1 MQLHGSI
8 FLGPALSGRVHYL
21 TVPVKIQA
29 RRAAA
34 RAIVVGWCRHDGAM
48 ATIGAVFP
56 PSLPPER
63 LRTVARAAD
72 AAGLDELWLWEDCFR
87 EGGIA
92 TQAAALAW
100 TERVR
105 VGIGVLP
112 VPLRNAALTAMEVSS
127 LHRMFP
133 GRPILGIGHGVQ
145 DWMAQVGAKPASPMS
160 LFREYATAL
169 RALLAGE
176 RVTVDGRYVQLT
188 DVALDWPPPSDPPPS
203 SLPPAIHAAATGP
216 RSLRLAGEVAD
227 GTILTGGSTP
237 ADVRRAVELAA
248 EGRAAAGRTD
258 AHLVTVYLPAV
269 FGPHGAARL
278 RADADYY
285 GETDL
290 FGVAGDA
297 AAVAE
302 GVQELVDAGA
312 TSVVL
317 QPTRNEP
324 DVESFVEFA
333 AAEVRPL
340 VTASLGAGA

>member
-1 MQLHGSI
+1 
-8 FLGPALSGRVHYL
+8 
-21 TVPVKIQA
+21 
-29 RRAAA
+29 
-34 RAIVVGWCRHDGAM
+34 M

-63 LRTVARAAD
+63 LRSVARAAD

-92 TQAAALAW
+92 TLSAALAW

-112 VPLRNAALTAMEVSS
+112 VPLRNVALTAMEVSS

-133 GRPILGIGHGVQ
+133 GRPIVGIGHGVQ
-145 DWMAQVGAKPASPMS
+145 DWMAQVGAKPASPITF
-160 LFREYATAL
+160 LREYATTL
-169 RALLAGE
+169 RALLAGD
-176 RVTVDGRYVQLT
+176 RVTVDGRYVQLA
-188 DVALDWPPPSDPPPS
+188 DVALDWPPQADPLQAGPPQADPPQADPPQADAA
-203 SLPPAIHAAATGP
+203 PPAIHAAATGP

-237 ADVRRAVELAA
+237 ADVRRAADLAA
-248 EGRAAAGRTD
+248 EGRAAAGRSG
-258 AHLVTVYLPAV
+258 AHLITVYLPVAI
-269 FGPHGAARL
+269 GPDGAERL
-278 RADADYY
+278 RADAANY
-285 GETDL
+285 GECDL
-290 FGVAGDA
+290 FGVIGDA

-302 GVQELVDAGA
+302 GVGALIDAGA

-317 QPTRNEP
+317 QPTLDES

-340 VTASLGAGA
+340 VPTPRPAGAQ

>member
-1 MQLHGSI
+1 
-8 FLGPALSGRVHYL
+8 
-21 TVPVKIQA
+21 
-29 RRAAA
+29 
-34 RAIVVGWCRHDGAM
+34 M

-63 LRTVARAAD
+63 LRGVARAAD

-87 EGGIA
+87 EGGVA

-100 TERVR
+100 TEHVR

-133 GRPILGIGHGVQ
+133 GRPIVGIGHGVQ
-145 DWMAQVGAKPASPMS
+145 DWMAQVGAKPASPMA

-188 DVALDWPPPSDPPPS
+188 DVALDWPPPSD
-203 SLPPAIHAAATGP
+203 SLPLAIHAAATGP

-248 EGRAAAGRTD
+248 EGRAAAGRSD

-269 FGPHGAARL
+269 FGPHGAERL
-278 RADADYY
+278 RADAAYY
-285 GETDL
+285 GETDP
-290 FGVAGDA
+290 FGVTGDA
-297 AAVAE
+297 AAAAQ
-302 GVQELVDAGA
+302 GVQELIDAGA

-317 QPTRNEP
+317 QPTRDES
-324 DVESFVEFA
+324 DVESFVEFV

-340 VTASLGAGA
+340 VPALSTTGA

>member
-1 MQLHGSI
+1 
-8 FLGPALSGRVHYL
+8 
-21 TVPVKIQA
+21 
-29 RRAAA
+29 
-34 RAIVVGWCRHDGAM
+34 M

-63 LRTVARAAD
+63 LRSVARAAD

-92 TQAAALAW
+92 TLSAALAW

-112 VPLRNAALTAMEVSS
+112 VPLRSVALTAMEVSS

-133 GRPILGIGHGVQ
+133 GRPIVGIGHGVQ
-145 DWMAQVGAKPASPMS
+145 DWMAQVGAKPASPIT
-160 LFREYATAL
+160 LLREYAMTL
-169 RALLAGE
+169 RALLAGD
-176 RVTVDGRYVQLT
+176 RVTVDGRYVQLA
-188 DVALDWPPPSDPPPS
+188 DVALDWPPPADPA
-203 SLPPAIHAAATGP
+203 PPAIHASATGP

-237 ADVRRAVELAA
+237 ADVRRAVDLAA
-248 EGRAAAGRTD
+248 EGRAAAGRSG
-258 AHLVTVYLPAV
+258 AHLITVYLPVAI
-269 FGPHGAARL
+269 GPDGAERL
-278 RADADYY
+278 RVDAANY
-285 GETDL
+285 GESDL
-290 FGVAGDA
+290 FGVSGDA

-302 GVQELVDAGA
+302 GVGALIDAGA

-317 QPTRNEP
+317 QPTLDES

-340 VTASLGAGA
+340 IPTPRPAGAP

>member
-1 MQLHGSI
+1 
-8 FLGPALSGRVHYL
+8 
-21 TVPVKIQA
+21 
-29 RRAAA
+29 
-34 RAIVVGWCRHDGAM
+34 M

-63 LRTVARAAD
+63 LRSVARAAD

-92 TQAAALAW
+92 TMAAALAW
-100 TERVR
+100 TEHVR

-112 VPLRNAALTAMEVSS
+112 VPLRNVALAAMEVSS

-133 GRPILGIGHGVQ
+133 GRPIVGIGHGVQ
-145 DWMAQVGAKPASPMS
+145 DWMAQVGAKPASPIT
-160 LFREYATAL
+160 LFREYATTL
-169 RALLAGE
+169 RALLAGD
-176 RVTVDGRYVQLT
+176 RVTVDGRYVQLA
-188 DVALDWPPPSDPPPS
+188 DVALDWPPPAEPA
-203 SLPPAIHAAATGP
+203 PPAIHAAATGP

-237 ADVRRAVELAA
+237 ADVRRAFDLAA
-248 EGRAAAGRTD
+248 EGRAAAGRTG
-258 AHLVTVYLPAV
+258 AHLITVYLPV
-269 FGPHGAARL
+269 VIGANGAERL
-278 RADADYY
+278 RADAAHY
-285 GETDL
+285 GESDL
-290 FGVAGDA
+290 FGASGDA

-302 GVQELVDAGA
+302 GVAALIDAGA

-317 QPTRNEP
+317 QPTLDES

-340 VTASLGAGA
+340 VPASRVAGAP

>member
-1 MQLHGSI
+1 
-8 FLGPALSGRVHYL
+8 
-21 TVPVKIQA
+21 
-29 RRAAA
+29 
-34 RAIVVGWCRHDGAM
+34 M

-63 LRTVARAAD
+63 LRSVARAAD

-92 TQAAALAW
+92 TLAAALAW
-100 TERVR
+100 TERIR

-112 VPLRNAALTAMEVSS
+112 VPLRNVALAAMEISS

-133 GRPILGIGHGVQ
+133 GRPIVGIGHGVQ
-145 DWMAQVGAKPASPMS
+145 DWMAQVGAKPTSPIT
-160 LFREYATAL
+160 LFREYATTL

-176 RVTVDGRYVQLT
+176 RVAVDGRYVHLA
-188 DVALDWPPPSDPPPS
+188 DVALDWPPPSAPA
-203 SLPPAIHAAATGP
+203 PPAIHAAATGP

-248 EGRAAAGRTD
+248 EGRVAAGRSD
-258 AHLVTVYLPAV
+258 AHLITVYLPVAI
-269 FGPHGAARL
+269 GPNGAERL
-278 RADADYY
+278 HADAAYY
-285 GETDL
+285 GESDL
-290 FGVAGDA
+290 FGASGDA

-302 GVQELVDAGA
+302 GVFALIDAGA

-317 QPTRNEP
+317 QPTLDES
-324 DVESFVEFA
+324 DVEAFVEFA

-340 VTASLGAGA
+340 VPASRSAGV

>member
-1 MQLHGSI
+1 
-8 FLGPALSGRVHYL
+8 
-21 TVPVKIQA
+21 
-29 RRAAA
+29 
-34 RAIVVGWCRHDGAM
+34 M

-63 LRTVARAAD
+63 LRGVARAAD

-87 EGGIA
+87 EGGVA

-100 TERVR
+100 TEHLR

-112 VPLRNAALTAMEVSS
+112 VPLRNAAVTAMEVSS

-133 GRPILGIGHGVQ
+133 GRPIVGIGHGVQ
-145 DWMAQVGAKPASPMS
+145 DWMAQVGAKPASPMT

-203 SLPPAIHAAATGP
+203 DPSPSDPSPSDPWPLAIHAAATGP

-258 AHLVTVYLPAV
+258 PHLVTVYLPAV
-269 FGPHGAARL
+269 FGPHGAERL
-278 RADADYY
+278 RADAAYY
-285 GETDL
+285 GETAL
-290 FGVAGDA
+290 FSVTGDA
-297 AAVAE
+297 AAAAE

-317 QPTRNEP
+317 QPTLDES
-324 DVESFVEFA
+324 DVESFVEFV

-340 VTASLGAGA
+340 IPALRATQA